1 MELLQTKS
9 LLAKLL
15 AMENLHIEQRPVST
29 ASFDTKNR
37 ILTIPVLKQGMST
50 HLYDMFIGHEVG
62 HALHT
67 KESDLTRAYDLGYSM
82 SVMNV
87 LEDARIERKIKQR
100 YPGIRP
106 CFNKAYK
113 ELVEDDFFGIKYR
126 DVNQLNFIDRVN
138 MHCKIGAEL
147 LIEFN
152 DEEKSIL
159 GKIETTETY
168 DDVLEVYKKV
178 ADYMKRQ
185 KDGENEG
192 EQSNDE
198 LDGSDEM
205 ETDASD
211 FHKMF
216 SDEKEEESEEDG
228 ESDGDGES
236 EEDVE
241 SKPTKSKK
249 VTVED
254 EEKNEDQID
263 GDGDV
268 LKNKDETDKFEPVS
282 ETDNSYHYNETKLFD
297 SQSPNHIYCSL
308 PEVNLDKTIIDH
320 KVLWHAEKFNRLLVK
335 NFKYYFAYSYTEEI
349 DLYIK
354 NANEEYDKFKEETK
368 TIVSYLV
375 KEFELK
381 KNAEQSKRSNV
392 SNSGDLNMNKI
403 FSYKF
408 NEDIF
413 KKMTNVP
420 GGKSHGLIMFID
432 WSGSMLPHI
441 KNTIKQLLTL
451 TMFCK
456 RVGIPFEVYAFTTN
470 YAQYYPECNS
480 NLISNVNSIK
490 LRDNMN
496 LMNIL
501 SSRMTLTE
509 YNLAATR
516 LISIQKIIATQNY
529 LSLHHTPLNEAI
541 VSAMQIVPK
550 FKKDKN
556 LQIVNTIFLTD
567 GEATFDHFYYD
578 NGCVKP
584 IRYNEIVNIRDNVTK
599 QTISVFPPK
608 GGGSVSGPDI
618 TNALLKMLKYKTDC
632 NLIGFYLLNSKN
644 LANGL
649 SKILPELFDTNDR
662 TEFLNIKKYFNE
674 YNYKIITSAGYD
686 EYYLIKTDVKNLT
699 KELEIKEDASSRGI
713 TSTFKKYISNRTSQK
728 VILNRFIKLIS

>member
-408 NEDIF
+408 INFRI
-413 KKMTNVP
+413 N
-420 GGKSHGLIMFID
+420 
-432 WSGSMLPHI
+432 
-441 KNTIKQLLTL
+441 
-451 TMFCK
+451 
-456 RVGIPFEVYAFTTN
+456 
-470 YAQYYPECNS
+470 
-480 NLISNVNSIK
+480 
-490 LRDNMN
+490 
-496 LMNIL
+496 
-501 SSRMTLTE
+501 
-509 YNLAATR
+509 
-516 LISIQKIIATQNY
+516 
-529 LSLHHTPLNEAI
+529 
-541 VSAMQIVPK
+541 K
-550 FKKDKN
+550 F
-556 LQIVNTIFLTD
+556 
-567 GEATFDHFYYD
+567 
-578 NGCVKP
+578 
-584 IRYNEIVNIRDNVTK
+584 
-599 QTISVFPPK
+599 S
-608 GGGSVSGPDI
+608 
-618 TNALLKMLKYKTDC
+618 
-632 NLIGFYLLNSKN
+632 
-644 LANGL
+644 
-649 SKILPELFDTNDR
+649 
-662 TEFLNIKKYFNE
+662 
-674 YNYKIITSAGYD
+674 
-686 EYYLIKTDVKNLT
+686 
-699 KELEIKEDASSRGI
+699 
-713 TSTFKKYISNRTSQK
+713 
-728 VILNRFIKLIS
+728 